1 MAASVLRSSL
11 ALGAALTLVVT
22 AGCGG
27 STTASPSAGSTA
39 AASVA
44 ASSAAS
50 SAAGSSAAGSSA
62 ASSAGGSASGSSAA
76 GSSESAAALTRP
88 ATDGPVPDAV
98 AQACTAEASPTIA
111 AIKER
116 GSINWAT
123 GISPPFTFKD
133 TDGQY
138 AGVEPDNAAELS
150 GILGVPVTI
159 NEYDYGLLPP
169 AITTG
174 KADIVGAQLF
184 NTEERA
190 KVVAFSDPYYISGQL
205 FYVLKDGPFQT
216 IADLNSPNNRFV
228 FGTGNAQGG
237 VAEKVIPNA
246 PRSDAPLRGQP
257 LLVDFLST
265 NRADSS
271 MTEGGLMK
279 VLLTQYPQLAAIGNN
294 GRVTTERPT
303 EADQIDPFDVAFAFG
318 QGDAGFATCINAWV
332 ADLVDTGRM
341 AERIEYWSQEIEG
354 S

>member
-1 MAASVLRSSL
+1 MPAAV
-11 ALGAALTLVVT
+11 
-22 AGCGG
+22 
-27 STTASPSAGSTA
+27 SA
-39 AASVA
+39 
-44 ASSAAS
+44 
-50 SAAGSSAAGSSA
+50 
-62 ASSAGGSASGSSAA
+62 
-76 GSSESAAALTRP
+76 
-88 ATDGPVPDAV
+88 
-98 AQACTAEASPTIA
+98 ACTAAASPTIA
-111 AIKER
+111 AIQER

-133 TDGQY
+133 SSGQY

-150 GILGVPVTI
+150 AILGVPVTI

-216 IADLNSPNNRFV
+216 IADLDSPDNRFV

-237 VAEKVIPNA
+237 VAEKVIPKA
-246 PRSDAPLRGQP
+246 PRSEAPLRGQP

-318 QGDAGFATCINAWV
+318 QGDTGFAGCINAWV

-341 AERIEYWSQEIEG
+341 AERIEYWSQAIEG